1 MKGVSTVIAVLLML
15 IIAIALVAL
24 AWGFISGTF
33 SSSTVE
39 AFSVGES
46 FEDTVRVTNEGTET
60 IESFS
65 PFIVDGNPSPYTI
78 QTATGTIEQEETGFF
93 KIETPLATGSHT
105 LRLCTLS
112 MCQAVFLTKIAPPP

>member
-15 IIAIALVAL
+15 IITIALVAL

-65 PFIVDGNPSPYTI
+65 PFIVDGNPFPYTI
-78 QTATGTIEQEETGFF
+78 QTATGTIEPGEMGVV
-93 KIETPLATGSHT
+93 KIETLLATGSHPY
-105 LRLCTLS
+105 RYSILS
-112 MCQAVFLTKIAPPP
+112 M